1 MRASTGVNRLTWIT
15 AGIDEQNAKT
25 RALIAQSLEALRL
38 PVADTFL
45 GRRTQEPFPRENEN

>member
-1 MRASTGVNRLTWIT
+1 MRQSAGVNRLTWIT

-45 GRRTQEPFPRENEN
+45 GRRTQEPFPREDEN